1 MPRLVPFRPVAA
13 CAPALVLV
21 LLLSFAAGAAAKRPV
36 AQLRVL
42 GAGGGLL
49 AERPLGLA
57 GRVAVR
63 TSPRADCFG
72 AGTGGS
78 GAVARVP
85 AATPLG
91 MLLRASRRSRAL
103 RPVRLTDAFAFGLGL
118 CDVGRSRAT
127 KQLSWLLKVDHRAPS
142 VGGDAA
148 RVKPGNEV
156 LWALAPYPYP
166 DELVLRSPRH
176 VRPGAPF
183 GAQVLAFDEKGHGK
197 PAAGARVSGA
207 SEPTDARG
215 RTTVTLRAPRR
226 LIAREAGALP
236 SSRVPVCVGRKCPR
250 GLEPLSRSSRP
261 G

>member
-1 MPRLVPFRPVAA
+1 MPRLVPFRPAAA
-13 CAPALVLV
+13 CALAFVLV
-21 LLLSFAAGAAAKRPV
+21 LSFAAGAAAKRPV

-42 GAGGGLL
+42 GKGGRLL

-78 GAVARVP
+78 GKVARVRG
-85 AATPLG
+85 ATPLG
-91 MLLRASRRSRAL
+91 MLLRGSRRTGAL
-103 RPVRLTDAFAFGLGL
+103 RPVAVTDAFSFGLGL
-118 CDVGRSRAT
+118 CDVGSSRAT
-127 KQLSWLLKVDHRAPS
+127 KTLSWMLKVDHRTPS

-148 RVKPGNEV
+148 KVKPGDEV

-166 DELVLRSPRH
+166 DELVLRSGRH
-176 VRPGAPF
+176 AKPGVPF
-183 GAQVLAFDEKGHGK
+183 GVQVLAYDEKGHGK

-215 RTTVTLRAPRR
+215 RTTVTLRGPRR
-226 LIAREAGALP
+226 LVAREAGALP
-236 SSRVPVCVGRKCPR
+236 SSRVPVCVGGKCPR
-250 GLEPLSRSSRP
+250 G
-261 G
+261 